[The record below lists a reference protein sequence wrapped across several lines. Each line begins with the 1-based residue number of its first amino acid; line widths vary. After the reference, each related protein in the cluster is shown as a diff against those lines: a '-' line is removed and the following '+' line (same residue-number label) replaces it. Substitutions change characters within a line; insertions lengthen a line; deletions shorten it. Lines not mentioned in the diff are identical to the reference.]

1 MLPFF
6 GVKERL
12 VLFQRDV
19 RGSACRL
26 YPLIP
31 FLLIGVRLTSFP
43 LFYKSS
49 SPVLSVTSP
58 LARTTT
64 ARGSKER
71 AKGRGKGTDRPIN
84 CISFGDLFPR
94 MPMAQAPGEIPQ
106 AVKI

>member
-64 ARGSKER
+64 APEVVSSR
-71 AKGRGKGTDRPIN
+71 ARTSFADAGIAPSHPDDFRN
-84 CISFGDLFPR
+84 CNF
-94 MPMAQAPGEIPQ
+94 
-106 AVKI
+106 